1 MRRTWKALLV
11 GAAVIAV
18 VAVAAGFGL
27 GASGEDDEP
36 LAGSQLERATTAA
49 LEAVGP
55 GEVVGTEAGDDDG
68 AAYEVEVLLSDGSQV
83 EVQLDRD
90 FAVIAT
96 EADDDGAGDESDD
109 ED

>member
-18 VAVAAGFGL
+18 VAVAAGFGFA
-27 GASGEDDEP
+27 ASGEDDEP
-36 LAGSQLERATTAA
+36 LTGSQLERATTAA

-55 GEVVGTEAGDDDG
+55 GEVVGSEAGDDDG
-68 AAYEVEVLLSDGSQV
+68 AAYEIEVLLSDGSQV
-83 EVQLDRD
+83 EVQLDQG
-90 FAVIAT
+90 FTVIAT
-96 EADDDGAGDESDD
+96 EPDDDSAGDQGDD